1 MAVSLIDKTVLIT
14 GASSGIGEACAY
26 TFAQAGARLILL
38 ARRRERLE
46 EIAHT
51 LHEQYGAKV
60 LTLELD
66 VRDREAITSTLT
78 HIPSEFSDVDFL
90 INNAGLSRGL
100 DTLQNGDYVNWE
112 EMIDTNIKGLL
123 WVTRAVLPKMIEKGD
138 GMVINIAS
146 IAGRQAYPNGN
157 VYCASKAGV
166 KMLSEALQFDVNGT
180 GVRIT
185 NIDPGLVETEFSL
198 VRFRGDEKRA
208 STVYK
213 GYTPMTGE
221 DVAEAVLF
229 CATRPLHVSIHD
241 MLIMPTAQASTQ
253 MVHKNL

>member
-1 MAVSLIDKTVLIT
+1 MAVSLVDKTVLIT
-14 GASSGIGEACAY
+14 GASSGIGEACVYA
-26 TFAQAGARLILL
+26 FAQAGAKLILL
-38 ARRRERLE
+38 ARRKERLD

-51 LHEQYGAKV
+51 VREQYGEKV

-66 VRDREAITSTLT
+66 VRDREAVTSTLA
-78 HIPSEFSDVDFL
+78 HIPSEFSNIDFL

-100 DTLQNGDYVNWE
+100 DPLQKGDYVNWE
-112 EMIDTNIKGLL
+112 EMIDTNMKGLL
-123 WVTRAVLPKMIEKGD
+123 WVTRAILPQMIEKGE
-138 GMVINIAS
+138 GMIINIAS

-180 GVRIT
+180 GVRVT

-198 VRFRGDEKRA
+198 VRFRGDEERA

-213 GYTPMTGE
+213 GYKPMTGE

-229 CATRPLHVSIHD
+229 CAARPLHVSIHD

-253 MVHKNL
+253 VVYKTL